1 MNTFDLWP
9 CYGYVYQKIEVSMK
23 QRTTTVRALIDPKK
37 KENVSKILRR
47 MGINHSEA
55 INIFYSLIEEYR
67 GFPFDLKLPDEKG
80 KQDINPE
87 LISHLKQSVKKNYR
101 LGELLAE

>member
-1 MNTFDLWP
+1 LNIFDLWP
-9 CYGYVYQKIEVSMK
+9 HYGYIYQKIEVKMK
-23 QRTTTVRALIDPKK
+23 QRSTTVRALIDPEK

-55 INIFYSLIEEYR
+55 INIFYSLIEEYQ
-67 GFPFDLKLPDEKG
+67 GFPFELKLPDDKVE
-80 KQDINPE
+80 QNLNPK
-87 LISHLKQSVKKNYR
+87 LVSHLKQSVKKNYH

>member
-1 MNTFDLWP
+1 
-9 CYGYVYQKIEVSMK
+9 MK
-23 QRTTTVRALIDPKK
+23 QRSTTVRALIDPKK

-55 INIFYSLIEEYR
+55 INIFYSLIEEYQ
-67 GFPFDLKLPDEKG
+67 GFPFELKLPDDKV
-80 KQDINPE
+80 KQELNPE
-87 LISHLKQSVKKNYR
+87 LVSHLKQSVKKNYR